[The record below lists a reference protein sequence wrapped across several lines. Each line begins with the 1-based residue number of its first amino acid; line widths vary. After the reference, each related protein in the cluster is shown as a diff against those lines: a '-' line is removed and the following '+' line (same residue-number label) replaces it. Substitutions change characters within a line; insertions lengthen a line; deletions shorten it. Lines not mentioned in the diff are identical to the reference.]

1 VRKEGEKSEKVE
13 NVISD
18 ETGQYDARFILWR
31 EFCASNN
38 VPVETLPSELD
49 DELQEKWENLK
60 NEKLLSSDSS

>member
-1 VRKEGEKSEKVE
+1 VQKDEKNSEKVE

-49 DELQEKWENLK
+49 DEMQEKWESLK
-60 NEKLLSSDSS
+60 NEKLL

>member
-1 VRKEGEKSEKVE
+1 MQKEGKNPEKVK

-18 ETGQYDARFILWR
+18 ETGRYDARFILWR
-31 EFCASNN
+31 EFCTSNN

-60 NEKLLSSDSS
+60 NEKLL

>member
-1 VRKEGEKSEKVE
+1 MQKEGKNPEKVK

-18 ETGQYDARFILWR
+18 ETGRYDARFILWR
-31 EFCASNN
+31 EFCTSNN

-60 NEKLLSSDSS
+60 NENLL

>member
-1 VRKEGEKSEKVE
+1 
-13 NVISD
+13 
-18 ETGQYDARFILWR
+18 
-31 EFCASNN
+31 

>member
-1 VRKEGEKSEKVE
+1 VQKEGKNPEKVK

-18 ETGQYDARFILWR
+18 ETGRYDARFILWR
-31 EFCASNN
+31 EFCTSNN

-60 NEKLLSSDSS
+60 NEKLL